1 MQETREKLLSN
12 MKILM
17 NQAAQLEWGIFQQIN
32 RLIIV
37 GGSFYLKLI

>member
-17 NQAAQLEWGIFQQIN
+17 NQAAQLEWGIFQQITD
-32 RLIIV
+32 RLSWEEVSI
-37 GGSFYLKLI
+37 SN